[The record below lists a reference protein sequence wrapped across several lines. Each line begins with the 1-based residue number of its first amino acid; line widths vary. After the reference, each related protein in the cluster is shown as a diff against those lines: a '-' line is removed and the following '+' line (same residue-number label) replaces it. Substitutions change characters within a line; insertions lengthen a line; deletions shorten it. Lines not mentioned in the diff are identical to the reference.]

1 MNFVVPFNNANLVI
15 QDEQLIQLEQLIEAK
30 RRMLLEKQK
39 KLRFVSKQN
48 KFLDVVKEDYDKYYS
63 YIIKQKQDQMK
74 ALELLN
80 NYIND
85 LTRSGNLTKH
95 NIEDAKYEQRKIVHE
110 IKSIKKNLDEII
122 SNTDDIHSTLQNKKI
137 I

>member
-1 MNFVVPFNNANLVI
+1 MKFLLPPNTDLAI
-15 QDEQLIQLEQLIEAK
+15 QNEQFIQLEQLIEAK

-48 KFLDVVKEDYDKYYS
+48 KFLDVVREDYNEYHR
-63 YIIKQKQDQMK
+63 YIIKQKEEQMK

-80 NYIND
+80 NYIKD

-122 SNTDDIHSTLQNKKI
+122 SNTDDIHSTLQNKQI